1 MNASK
6 GSLVLNQMK
15 RNNLMADDTRVAQIM
30 EQLEVAIAYGQHKR
44 AAVLAKE
51 LAIRKVACT
60 LNRSGIPNNNTN
72 SPIIAYLYI
81 EDRHTHKG
89 PIPFQ
94 VYPSMSVNMLKLKV
108 EKEFS
113 IPSDM
118 QKWILGKTLATNLSA
133 SLATYG
139 ITCSGCPIFLYL
151 LPEEPKHAII
161 ADNPQNNIMPQNE
174 EWFPNDI
181 PAPILDNNLQPL
193 EPLLI
198 PETSDTIHAFDLHSD
213 TNVIPEEVDNVHF
226 FGNHISI

>member
-1 MNASK
+1 
-6 GSLVLNQMK
+6 
-15 RNNLMADDTRVAQIM
+15 
-30 EQLEVAIAYGQHKR
+30 
-44 AAVLAKE
+44 
-51 LAIRKVACT
+51 
-60 LNRSGIPNNNTN
+60 
-72 SPIIAYLYI
+72 
-81 EDRHTHKG
+81 
-89 PIPFQ
+89 
-94 VYPSMSVNMLKLKV
+94 
-108 EKEFS
+108 
-113 IPSDM
+113 M

-174 EWFPNDI
+174 EWFPNEI

-213 TNVIPEEVDNVHF
+213 TNVIPEEVDTEKPQTYFELVQLDDVKCVTNTESFECPVCFVDIGVGEGIVLRDCLHSF
-226 FGNHISI
+226 CR